1 MRPFVASGASPASLE
16 RKAFADDVA
25 YYLRLD
31 PKQLPSRYFYDPLG
45 SALFEAICHLP
56 WYRITRAEQRLLAA
70 HASEILERFP
80 SLSTIVELGP
90 GSGEKVSLLV
100 RAARSTASLTVHL
113 VDVSSAALDLATRT
127 LNAHDVKVE
136 RHQASYEA
144 GLEALSRHHRGRTL
158 VLFLGSNIGNFDP
171 PGAAEFLRAIRRA
184 LRPDDALLIGADLV
198 KPERD
203 LLLAYDDPLGVTA
216 AFNRNLLVRVNREL
230 DADLDIDAFEHRA
243 IWNAAESRVEMHL
256 VSTRSQRVRIEA
268 SRLDLTLED
277 GETIWTESSYK
288 YRAKRIVAMLGHAG
302 FREIQQWVDAPDA
315 FALTLVEAV

>member
-56 WYRITRAEQRLLAA
+56 WYWITRAEQRLLTA
-70 HASEILERFP
+70 HAAEILQCFP

-100 RAARSTASLTVHL
+100 RAAPSTASLTVHL
-113 VDVSSAALDLATRT
+113 VDVSPAALDLSTRT
-127 LNAHDVKVE
+127 LSAYDLKVE

-144 GLEALSRHHRGRTL
+144 GLEALSRRHDRRTL
-158 VLFLGSNIGNFDP
+158 VLFLGSNVGNFDP
-171 PGAAEFLRAIRRA
+171 PGAAEFLRTIRRT
-184 LRPDDALLIGADLV
+184 LRPGDALLIGADLL

-203 LLLAYDDPLGVTA
+203 LLLAYADPLGVTA

-230 DADLDIDAFEHRA
+230 DADFDIDAFEHRA
-243 IWNAAESRVEMHL
+243 IWNAAASRVEMHL
-256 VSTRSQRVRIEA
+256 VSVRSQRVRIAA
-268 SRLDLTLED
+268 SGLDVEFQA

-288 YRAKRIVAMLGHAG
+288 YRPAEIVAMLGRAG
-302 FREIQQWVDAPDA
+302 FREIDQWIDAPDA